1 MRSSKERGR
10 CREVLV
16 FSFAMVFLAVAGCS
30 SSLPPQ
36 AQITWIDSVHLASK
50 PADCSIPILHSEPF
64 SDTYRRVAIVEAWGK
79 SDQQS
84 EVLDAVRQGA
94 CKIGADALLI
104 TSSHSQ
110 LDGRLEKMGTLPD
123 SGSADDTTSSQVNS
137 YKADLMPRVGQA
149 GHPGYYIDAIAIV
162 YPKASSQTHPS
173 P

>member
-1 MRSSKERGR
+1 MRSCKERGR

-16 FSFAMVFLAVAGCS
+16 FSFAIVCLAVAGCS

-50 PADCSIPILHSEPF
+50 PPDCSIPILHSEPF

-84 EVLDAVRQGA
+84 EVLDAVHQEA
-94 CKIGADALLI
+94 CKIGADAILI
-104 TSSHSQ
+104 TSSQSQ
-110 LDGRLEKMGTLPD
+110 LDGRLEKIGTLPD
-123 SGSADDTTSSQVNS
+123 SGSADGTSSSQVTS
-137 YKADLMPRVGQA
+137 YKDGLMPRVGEA

-162 YPKASSQTHPS
+162 YPKAISQPHQS